1 LCYIRWV
8 KTYVHARLGAKD
20 REVLDELKRATG
32 RSESEIVREGLRLV
46 AKTTPAGQSA
56 LQIAGRS
63 VGRFK
68 KGPKDLSTR
77 RDHLDGFGE

>member
-1 LCYIRWV
+1 V

-20 REVLDELKRATG
+20 RAVLEDLKRATG
-32 RSESEIVREGLRLV
+32 RTESQIVREGLWLV
-46 AKTTPAGQSA
+46 AKEHPTPQNA
-56 LQIAGRS
+56 LQVAGRS